1 MLVSGLRKLGMA
13 VVAATAFV
21 IAGSAAQAAPTN
33 VGPEECK
40 DCHSPEYAVWE
51 KTPHAESYKDIH
63 KRDLADKVTEAVG
76 ERSMKRSETCGQC
89 HYTEAP
95 KRAGGR
101 VGNNFGVSCESCHG
115 PGSEYIEIHNVYGPK
130 GTKKEDETPLHK
142 AERFAKSREAGMRL
156 PRWRDDVPDMPTDVN
171 YDVAANCFNCH
182 GMARESLEGDT
193 AAKMLAAGHPLNPG
207 FELVKYS
214 QGQVRHR
221 FYHSTQDNEEMT
233 PAELSRWF
241 VTGQA
246 ASLVQAANA
255 MQKTQD
261 AKYVAAQEARATK
274 AREALGALDMAEA
287 KALLGQPTEANAR
300 ALIGK
305 IYGEQMDLTG
315 QVGSMLPPK
324 SEYK

>member
-1 MLVSGLRKLGMA
+1 MLMSGLRQFGLA
-13 VVAATAFV
+13 LFAAAAFV
-21 IAGSAAQAAPTN
+21 MVGAAAQAEPTN

-51 KTPHAESYKDIH
+51 KTPHATSYKDIH
-63 KRDLADKVTEAVG
+63 KKELADKVTDAIG
-76 ERSMKRSETCGQC
+76 ERSMKRSDTCGQC
-89 HYTEAP
+89 HYTQAP

-130 GTKKEDETPLHK
+130 GTKKADESPEHK
-142 AERFAKSREAGMRL
+142 AERFAKSMEAGMRL
-156 PRWRDDVPDMPTDVN
+156 PRWRSDVPNMPTDVN

-182 GMARESLEGDT
+182 GMARESLDGDT
-193 AAKMLAAGHPLNPG
+193 AAKMLDAGHPLNPN

-221 FYHSTQDNEEMT
+221 FYDNVKDNEEMT

-246 ASLVQAANA
+246 ASLVQAENA
-255 MQKTQD
+255 MKKS
-261 AKYVAAQEARATK
+261 AGEKYVAAQKKRAEMARK
-274 AREALGALDMAEA
+274 ALGAVDLPEA
-287 KALLGQPTEANAR
+287 KALLSDPSEANAR
-300 ALIGK
+300 ALVGK
-305 IYGEQMDLTG
+305 IYAEQMDLTG
-315 QVGSMLPPK
+315 QVGSMIPPK